1 MSNAMINV
9 LYFAWMR
16 EHTGTASEQITL
28 PNGAKTVGDLMP
40 LLMARST
47 GHALALKNMAAV
59 RVAVNRSYGDLKTA
73 VAAGD
78 EIAFFPPVTGG

>member
-1 MSNAMINV
+1 
-9 LYFAWMR
+9 
-16 EHTGTASEQITL
+16 
-28 PNGAKTVGDLMP
+28 
-40 LLMARST
+40 MARSA

-59 RVAVNRSYGDLKTA
+59 RVAINRSHGDLKTP